1 MSGFILFDIIMVF
14 GNDEW
19 LMVWVV
25 DGYKY
30 KLFVD
35 DVKND
40 DDICLCD
47 FDSFVLLLEE
57 KMDIYV
63 ELRIVILE
71 LLVVG

>member
-1 MSGFILFDIIMVF
+1 MVF

-47 FDSFVLLLEE
+47 LDSFVLLLEE

>member
-1 MSGFILFDIIMVF
+1 MVF

-47 FDSFVLLLEE
+47 FDSFVLLFEE

>member
-1 MSGFILFDIIMVF
+1 MVF

-57 KMDIYV
+57 KMEIYV